1 MRIRL
6 EENERI
12 LMSMFPA
19 ESRQVTMDRMQSV
32 LPYVQEDEEMQALVV
47 NTLKKMQEMTEQEF
61 QSVDLEVY
69 RLESAEEE

>member
-6 EENERI
+6 EENEMI
-12 LMSMFPA
+12 LMAIFSA
-19 ESRQVTMDRMQSV
+19 ESRQAIMDRIQNV
-32 LPYVQEDEEMQALVV
+32 LPYVREDEEMQALVV

-69 RLESAEEE
+69 RLE

>member
-6 EENERI
+6 EENEMI
-12 LMSMFPA
+12 LMSIFSA
-19 ESRQVTMDRMQSV
+19 ESRQAIMDRIQNV
-32 LPYVQEDEEMQALVV
+32 LPYVREDEEMQALVV

>member
-6 EENERI
+6 EENEMI
-12 LMSMFPA
+12 LMAIFSA
-19 ESRQVTMDRMQSV
+19 ESRQAIMDRIQNV
-32 LPYVQEDEEMQALVV
+32 LPYVREDEEMQALVV

>member
-12 LMSMFPA
+12 LMAMFPA
-19 ESRQVTMDRMQSV
+19 ESRQATMDRIQNV

-47 NTLKKMQEMTEQEF
+47 DTLKKMQEMTEQEF

-69 RLESAEEE
+69 RLESEEGE

>member
-1 MRIRL
+1 
-6 EENERI
+6 
-12 LMSMFPA
+12 
-19 ESRQVTMDRMQSV
+19 MDRIQNV
-32 LPYVQEDEEMQALVV
+32 LPYVREDEEMQALVV

>member
-12 LMSMFPA
+12 LMAMFPA
-19 ESRQVTMDRMQSV
+19 ESRQAAMDRIQSA

-47 NTLKKMQEMTEQEF
+47 DTLKKMQEMTEQGF
-61 QSVDLEVY
+61 QSLDLEVY
-69 RLESAEEE
+69 RPESAEGE

>member
-6 EENERI
+6 EKNEMI
-12 LMSMFPA
+12 LMAIFSA
-19 ESRQVTMDRMQSV
+19 ESRQAIMDRIQNV
-32 LPYVQEDEEMQALVV
+32 LPYVREDEEM

>member
-6 EENERI
+6 EKNEMI
-12 LMSMFPA
+12 LMAIFSA
-19 ESRQVTMDRMQSV
+19 ESRQAIMDRIQNV
-32 LPYVQEDEEMQALVV
+32 LPYVREDEEMQALVV

>member
-12 LMSMFPA
+12 LMAMFPA
-19 ESRQVTMDRMQSV
+19 ESRQAAMDRIQSA

-47 NTLKKMQEMTEQEF
+47 DTLKKMQEMTEQEF
-61 QSVDLEVY
+61 QSLDLEVY
-69 RLESAEEE
+69 RPESAEGE

>member
-19 ESRQVTMDRMQSV
+19 ESRQAAMARIQNV
-32 LPYVQEDEEMQALVV
+32 LPYVQEDEEMQALVED
-47 NTLKKMQEMTEQEF
+47 TLKKMQEMTEQEF
-61 QSVDLEVY
+61 QSLDLEVY
-69 RLESAEEE
+69 RPESAEGE

>member
-12 LMSMFPA
+12 LMAIFPA
-19 ESRQVTMDRMQSV
+19 ESRQAAMDRIQNA

-47 NTLKKMQEMTEQEF
+47 DTLKKMQEMTEQEF
-61 QSVDLEVY
+61 QSLDLEVY
-69 RLESAEEE
+69 RPESVEGE